1 MSTIFNELKL
11 RKLISFLRTSIITHF
26 FDFSYYFTL
35 LTPKMRHHYKASR
48 TIATS
53 SGSSPGHYYT
63 LLLFYSGSPT
73 LLFNFF
79 AQNKKVKVD
88 NKSKMSGAPTTRY
101 ISLSL
106 FYSFTLRIP
115 KKASS
120 PPPPPSPSPPP
131 PRSLSAII
139 VGLHHIVL
147 LCGVR
152 IIYEH

>member
-1 MSTIFNELKL
+1 M
-11 RKLISFLRTSIITHF
+11 RKLISILRTSILTYF
-26 FDFSYYFTL
+26 FVFSYYFTL
-35 LTPKMRHHYKASR
+35 PTPKMH
-48 TIATS
+48 II
-53 SGSSPGHYYT
+53 
-63 LLLFYSGSPT
+63 LLLFYCGSPT

-120 PPPPPSPSPPP
+120 PPPPPSPSPSP
-131 PRSLSAII
+131 PRSLSANSWIHSI
-139 VGLHHIVL
+139 ECALFSVVELFANS
-147 LCGVR
+147 
-152 IIYEH
+152 